1 MDSSKQNEVAIK
13 ELLDKSQISGK
24 RQSIL
29 LPEIGKEESKKL
41 KDFYEST
48 RVDQTE
54 SSVQLEEA
62 EARAVE

>member
-1 MDSSKQNEVAIK
+1 M
-13 ELLDKSQISGK
+13 
-24 RQSIL
+24 
-29 LPEIGKEESKKL
+29 PEIGKEESKKL